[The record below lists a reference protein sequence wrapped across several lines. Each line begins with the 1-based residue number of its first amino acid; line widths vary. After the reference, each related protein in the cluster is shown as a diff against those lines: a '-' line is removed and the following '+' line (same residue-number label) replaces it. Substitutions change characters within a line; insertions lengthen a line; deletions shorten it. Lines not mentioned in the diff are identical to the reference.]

1 MKKVI
6 LALLLSFLINPVYA
20 VSSKSIKAIE
30 NCADDT
36 WEKRKRDY
44 RIAYSGSIE
53 DLNKD
58 IATAR
63 EKGDIDAL
71 NRARLLKAS
80 HFYSDMSKE
89 EYNKLMV
96 WETTYIKQPLKY
108 KLKDTFIYEQWFM
121 DCETARSSAPITFD
135 EKWKK

>member
-44 RIAYSGSIE
+44 RTAYIGSLE

-58 IATAR
+58 IATAI
-63 EKGDIDAL
+63 EKGDADAL
-71 NRARLLKAS
+71 VKARLLKAS
-80 HFYSDMSKE
+80 LPY
-89 EYNKLMV
+89 
-96 WETTYIKQPLKY
+96 
-108 KLKDTFIYEQWFM
+108 
-121 DCETARSSAPITFD
+121 
-135 EKWKK
+135 

>member
-1 MKKVI
+1 MKKLLGI
-6 LALLLSFLINPVYA
+6 LVMLLWCNVGFSA
-20 VSSKSIKAIE
+20 SSKSIKAIE

-108 KLKDTFIYEQWFM
+108 KLKDTFIYEQWFR
-121 DCETARSSAPITFD
+121 DCEAYRSKAPITFD
-135 EKWKK
+135 EKWK

>member
-1 MKKVI
+1 MKKLLGI
-6 LALLLSFLINPVYA
+6 LVLGLLWSNVGVA
-20 VSSKSIKAIE
+20 ASSKSIKAIE

-44 RIAYSGSIE
+44 RTAYIGSLE

-58 IATAR
+58 IATAI
-63 EKGDIDAL
+63 EKGDVDAL
-71 NRARLLKAS
+71 NKARLLKAS
-80 HFYSDMSKE
+80 LPYANMDKDK
-89 EYNKLMV
+89 YNKLML

-121 DCETARSSAPITFD
+121 DCETARSTAPITFD
-135 EKWKK
+135 EKWK

>member
-1 MKKVI
+1 MKK
-6 LALLLSFLINPVYA
+6 LSLYIFLVLMWCNVGFA
-20 VSSKSIKAIE
+20 ASSKSIKAIE

-80 HFYSDMSKE
+80 HSI
-89 EYNKLMV
+89 V
-96 WETTYIKQPLKY
+96 I
-108 KLKDTFIYEQWFM
+108 
-121 DCETARSSAPITFD
+121 
-135 EKWKK
+135 